1 MGVFSTNY
9 EKIWEET
16 EKHLRPKDGF
26 KYVLTR
32 IDGEDDTIINFIL
45 EKMQNKGYEIIDIK
59 KIVTHE
65 YIVESMIIYK

>member
-9 EKIWEET
+9 EKIWEEA

-26 KYVLTR
+26 KHVLTEA
-32 IDGEDDTIINFIL
+32 DGEDDTIINFIL
-45 EKMQNKGYEIIDIK
+45 K